1 MGAKNKM
8 RVQSQR
14 QPIRGLTT
22 NEVAVRREQGLG
34 SVPPPATSRS
44 YLQILQENVFTT
56 VNIILFSVGFALV
69 LVGQYLDALVSMGV
83 ISFNMVISLIQE
95 IRAKGT
101 LDRIALLTRPK
112 ATVVRDGREQQ
123 LDPGEIV
130 VDDILVLHPGDQIV
144 VDGPIIGDG
153 RVEVD
158 ESLLTGE
165 SELVTKQEGDRL
177 FSGTYCVAGQASYRA
192 EKIGVQSVAGILT
205 AGARAFRKLY
215 TPLQRDINLII
226 RVLLLVAI
234 FLEVLLIASTT
245 VSVIPVV
252 ETVRMAMVIIWIV
265 PNGLFLSISVAYAL
279 GAVRMA
285 GKGVLVQK
293 FNAIESLSH
302 VDVLCIDKTGT
313 LTANALAVEALH
325 PYGMEEAEFRHILG
339 SYIATTSSSN
349 ATSAALRAACADQ
362 ALPGLHIREEI
373 PFASAR
379 KWSALVIDDEALR
392 GVYVLGAPEMLQP
405 FLYADAHLGIFLEEQ
420 VARGMRVLLF
430 AWHPEPTQLHS
441 IEGEAHLP
449 HGLMPLGA
457 VSLSDTL
464 RPEAR
469 ETLARLADVGVQI
482 KVISGDHPQTVAA
495 LARQVGLAPDIKA
508 ISGAELETLD
518 SAQLG
523 QVAQEVTIFGR
534 ITPQQKERL
543 VQALR
548 SRGHYVAMIGDG
560 VNDVLALKQANL
572 GIAMQSGSQA
582 TRGVADLVLLKD
594 TFASLPAA
602 FREGQRIQNG
612 MQDILKLFLTRVL
625 SMILLLISIAF
636 IGGFPFQPRQT
647 SIITFLTVGV
657 PAVALAYWASPGH
670 VSHIGLFRSLARFVL
685 PASLTFC
692 LVAIGIYLA
701 VLLPAIATLPPPGN
715 PYREGALPLAQ
726 TALTVFTVL
735 CGLTLVIFVQPPSQP
750 DQNGHR
756 GNWYPTLLAL
766 GLFACLVGVL
776 AISPVRAFF
785 NLQALDV
792 FDFLIIGGAVVLW
805 GVLLQTIWHFHLF
818 ERFLQLAW
826 EDASN

>member
-1 MGAKNKM
+1 M
-8 RVQSQR
+8 RVHSQR
-14 QPIRGLTT
+14 QPIQGLTAD
-22 NEVAVRREQGLG
+22 EVAARRVQGLG
-34 SVPPPATSRS
+34 RVPPPATSRS
-44 YLQILQENVFTT
+44 YLQIIQENVFTT
-56 VNIILFSVGFALV
+56 VNIILFAVGFALV
-69 LVGQYLDALVSMGV
+69 LVGQYLDALVSMSV

-95 IRAKGT
+95 IHAKGT

-130 VDDILVLHPGDQIV
+130 VDDILVLHSGDQIV

-165 SELVTKQEGDRL
+165 SELVAKQEGDRL

-192 EKIGVQSVAGILT
+192 EKIGAQSVAGILT

-302 VDVLCIDKTGT
+302 VDVLCTDKTGT

-325 PYGMEEAEFRHILG
+325 PYGMEEAEFRRALG
-339 SYIATTSSSN
+339 SYIVMTTSSN

-362 ALPGLHIREEI
+362 VQPGLYIREEI
-373 PFASAR
+373 PFSSAR
-379 KWSALVIDDEALR
+379 KWSALVVDDEAMQ

-405 FLYADAHLGIFLEEQ
+405 FLSADAHLGTFLEEQ
-420 VARGMRVLLF
+420 AARGMRVLLF
-430 AWHPEPTQLHS
+430 AWYPEATQLQS
-441 IEGEAHLP
+441 REDEAQLP
-449 HGLMPLGA
+449 HGLIPLGA
-457 VSLSDTL
+457 VSLRDTL

-612 MQDILKLFLTRVL
+612 MQDILKLFLARVL

-647 SIITFLTVGV
+647 SIITFLTVGL
-657 PAVALAYWASPGH
+657 PAVALAYWASPSH

-692 LVAIGIYLA
+692 LVAIGVYLA
-701 VLLPAIATLPPPGN
+701 VLLPALATLPQPGN

-735 CGLTLVIFVQPPSQP
+735 CGLALVIFVQPPSQP
-750 DQNGHR
+750 DQDGHR
-756 GNWYPTLLAL
+756 GNWSPTLLAL
-766 GLFACLVGVL
+766 GLFACLVGFL
-776 AISPVRAFF
+776 AIAPLRAFF

>member
-1 MGAKNKM
+1 M

-14 QPIRGLTT
+14 QPIRGLTAD
-22 NEVAVRREQGLG
+22 EVAERRARGLG

-44 YLQILQENVFTT
+44 YLQIIRENVFTT

-69 LVGQYLDALVSMGV
+69 LVGQYLDALVSVGV

-95 IRAKGT
+95 IRAKRT
-101 LDRIALLTRPK
+101 LDHIALLTRPK
-112 ATVVRDGREQQ
+112 ATVVRDGREHQ

-165 SELVTKQEGDRL
+165 SDLLAKHEGDKL

-192 EKIGVQSVAGILT
+192 EKVGVQSVAGILT
-205 AGARAFRKLY
+205 AGARAFRNMY
-215 TPLQRDINLII
+215 TPLQRDSNLII

-234 FLEVLLIASTT
+234 FLEVLLIASSI

-252 ETVRMAMVIIWIV
+252 ETVRMAMVVIGIV

-285 GKGVLVQK
+285 GKGALVQK

-302 VDVLCIDKTGT
+302 VDVLCTDKTGT
-313 LTANALAVEALH
+313 LTTNALAVEALH
-325 PYGMEEAEFRHILG
+325 PYGMEEAELRRVLG
-339 SYIATTSSSN
+339 SYIATTTSSN
-349 ATSAALRAACADQ
+349 ATSAAISDACADRAQ
-362 ALPGLHIREEI
+362 PGLHIREEI
-373 PFASAR
+373 PFSSAR
-379 KWSALVIDDEALR
+379 KWSALVVDDEAMR

-405 FLYADAHLGIFLEEQ
+405 FLHADAHLGTFLEEQ
-420 VARGMRVLLF
+420 VAQGMRVLLF
-430 AWHPEPTQLHS
+430 AWYPEPTRLQS
-441 IEGEAHLP
+441 REGEAQLP
-449 HGLMPLGA
+449 HGLIPLGA
-457 VSLSDTL
+457 VSLRDTL

-469 ETLARLADVGVQI
+469 ETLDRLAEVGVQI
-482 KVISGDHPQTVAA
+482 KVISGDHPQTVVA
-495 LARQVGLAPDIKA
+495 LARQVELAPEIQA

-518 SAQLG
+518 AAQLE

-543 VQALR
+543 VRALR

-602 FREGQRIQNG
+602 FREGQRIRNG

-625 SMILLLISIAF
+625 SITLLLISIAF

-657 PAVALAYWASPGH
+657 PALALAYWARPGH
-670 VSHIGLFRSLARFVL
+670 VSHISLIRSLARFVL

-692 LVAIGIYLA
+692 LVAIGVYLA
-701 VLLPAIATLPPPGN
+701 VLLPALATLPEPGN

-735 CGLTLVIFVQPPSQP
+735 CGLVLVIVVQPPSQP
-750 DQNGHR
+750 DQDGHR
-756 GNWYPTLLAL
+756 GNWSPTLLAL
-766 GLFACLVGVL
+766 GLFICLVCVL
-776 AISPVRAFF
+776 AVAPLRAFF
-785 NLQALDV
+785 NLQTLDIL
-792 FDFLIIGGAVVLW
+792 DFLIIGGAAVLW
-805 GVLLQTIWHFHLF
+805 GVLLHTMWHFHLF

-826 EDASN
+826 EDTFN

>member
-1 MGAKNKM
+1 M
-8 RVQSQR
+8 RVHSQP
-14 QPIRGLTT
+14 QPIQGLTAD
-22 NEVAVRREQGLG
+22 EVAERRAQGLG

-44 YLQILQENVFTT
+44 YLQILRENVLTT

-69 LVGQYLDALVSMGV
+69 LVGQYLDALVSVGV
-83 ISFNMVISLIQE
+83 ISFNLVISLIQE

-101 LDRIALLTRPK
+101 LDRIALLTRPR
-112 ATVVRDGREQQ
+112 ATVVREGREQQ

-130 VDDILVLHPGDQIV
+130 VDDILVLYPGDQIV
-144 VDGPIIGDG
+144 ADGPIIGVG

-165 SELVTKQEGDRL
+165 SDLVAKREGDRL
-177 FSGTYCVAGQASYRA
+177 FSGTYCVAGQAFYRA
-192 EKIGVQSVAGILT
+192 EQVGVQSVAGILT
-205 AGARAFRKLY
+205 AGARAFRTLY
-215 TPLQRDINLII
+215 TPLQRDINLLI
-226 RVLLLVAI
+226 RILLLIAI
-234 FLEVLLIASTT
+234 FLEVLLIASSI
-245 VSVIPVV
+245 VSLIPVV
-252 ETVRMAMVIIWIV
+252 ETVRMAMVIIGIV

-285 GKGVLVQK
+285 GKGALAQK

-302 VDVLCIDKTGT
+302 VDVLCTDKTGT

-325 PYGMEEAEFRHILG
+325 PYGMEEAAFRRVLG
-339 SYIATTSSSN
+339 SYIATTTSSN
-349 ATSAALRAACADQ
+349 ATSAALRDACADHAQ
-362 ALPGLHIREEI
+362 PGLYVREEI
-373 PFASAR
+373 PFSPAR

-405 FLYADAHLGIFLEEQ
+405 FLAADAHLGTFLEEQ

-430 AWHPEPTQLHS
+430 AWHPEPTRLQS
-441 IEGEAHLP
+441 REDEAHLP

-457 VSLSDTL
+457 VSLRDTL

-469 ETLARLADVGVQI
+469 ETLTRLADVGVQI

-495 LARQVGLAPDIKA
+495 LARQVGLAADSQA

-518 SAQLG
+518 AAQLA
-523 QVAQEVTIFGR
+523 QVAQEVIIFGR

-572 GIAMQSGSQA
+572 GIAMESSSQA

-602 FREGQRIQNG
+602 FGEGQRIQNG
-612 MQDILKLFLTRVL
+612 MHDILKLFLTRVL
-625 SMILLLISIAF
+625 SVTLLLISIAF

-657 PAVALAYWASPGH
+657 PAVALAYWARPGR
-670 VSHIGLFRSLARFVL
+670 VSHTSLFRSLARFVL

-692 LVAIGIYLA
+692 LVAIGVYLA
-701 VLLPAIATLPPPGN
+701 VLLPAIAILPEPGN

-735 CGLTLVIFVQPPSQP
+735 CGLALVIFVQPPSQP
-750 DQNGHR
+750 DQDGHR
-756 GNWYPTLLAL
+756 GNWFPTLLAL
-766 GLFACLVGVL
+766 GLFVCLVGVL
-776 AISPVRAFF
+776 AIAPLRALF

-805 GVLLQTIWHFHLF
+805 GVLLHTIWHFHLF